1 MTDIFELPFT
11 ATDGTSRT
19 TNPRLDALPCDYRA
33 LYILPT
39 QAFPVP
45 PPCLQHMYNT
55 RTYAHSTTTS
65 NTTEPNGEEYAPI
78 LESAP
83 SGRSRSNNKRK
94 LADAPRSLLQLC
106 DDKKLPVWLHGDD
119 AKIREDR
126 AKAAAVVRGMSKFL
140 KDKVTAAGRSLLS
153 SSVDGAQF
161 VERKLMCIAR
171 ALHTPRRTPPLPAA
185 RPPMSS
191 PLHACRMFRAHGR
204 RIHGADTAL
213 PVFAPSVTVAESL
226 APTPL

>member
-1 MTDIFELPFT
+1 
-11 ATDGTSRT
+11 
-19 TNPRLDALPCDYRA
+19 
-33 LYILPT
+33 
-39 QAFPVP
+39 
-45 PPCLQHMYNT
+45 MYNT

-161 VERKLMCIAR
+161 VERKLISTMHRTR
-171 ALHTPRRTPPLPAA
+171 ALHTTARLDARRPFPPRDPR
-185 RPPMSS
+185 
-191 PLHACRMFRAHGR
+191 
-204 RIHGADTAL
+204 
-213 PVFAPSVTVAESL
+213 
-226 APTPL
+226 